1 MADKITEFSLARNS
15 YATFDALTLKQLIR
29 QRLNE
34 GGVFTDQNFEGSNIS
49 AITDIIALSYHYLLF
64 YLNSTSSQSMFN
76 EATIYENMNR
86 LVKLINYNP
95 TGYKTALLSF
105 NANANSNL
113 PANVYTIPRYSY
125 FTINGIIYSFIK
137 DTTFS
142 KQVAGDE
149 DLISLSTEN
158 LLYQGPYIEY
168 PSQIAT
174 GEPFETITVVI
185 KDNISN
191 TPVNIDQ
198 DSINVYIL
206 SSVTNKYTEFKRTS
220 SLFLENSTSPSY
232 ELRFNEN
239 GFYEIKFGNN
249 IFGQQLNPGDTVYVY
264 YIQSNGDAGII
275 SANQLN
281 GNSLNFYTTPQFIRI
296 AADVLNDTLNY
307 LTDVET
313 THITFSNDLAS
324 SPPNQPES
332 VEQIRQNAPKTFFS
346 QNRLIT
352 EQDFKTYIDKNFN
365 NIVVS
370 SSIVNNNTYIDT
382 FIKYFYDLGITRPN
396 VDPRYLFNEVTF
408 SHAGQTNNIYFFCV
422 PKIKSVGDDNTQ
434 YFLQNSQKNV
444 ILSSMRDLKAI
455 NMDLIP
461 QDPIYQ
467 AFTLG
472 LAAPNETVTVDIYK
486 TTFLVIKRSPDVR
499 IDVDSIKNNVNTI
512 FQRYFSP
519 ESCELG
525 QLININD
532 LVTQILGI
540 DGVETFSVRR
550 VLPNGA
556 TISNNGL
563 TLLTFNPNYSN
574 VDISIVSANLQ
585 LPYFKFPFLW
595 NKTILNNILVE

>member
-1 MADKITEFSLARNS
+1 MADKLTEFSLARNS

-34 GGVFTDQNFEGSNIS
+34 GGVYTDQNFEGSNIS

-95 TGYKTALLSF
+95 TGYKTSLLSF
-105 NANANSNL
+105 NATANSNL
-113 PANVYTIPRYSY
+113 TPNVYTIPRYSY

-142 KQVAGDE
+142 KQTIGVE
-149 DLISLSTEN
+149 DLVSLSTEN
-158 LLYQGPYIEY
+158 LLYQGPYVEY
-168 PSQIAT
+168 PGQVAT
-174 GEPFETITVVI
+174 GEPFETLTVVV

-191 TPVNIDQ
+191 TPINIDQ
-198 DSINVYIL
+198 DSINVYVL

-220 SLFLENSTSPSY
+220 SLFLETNTSPAY
-232 ELRFNEN
+232 ELRYNEN

-249 IFGQQLNPGDTVYVY
+249 VFGQQLTPGDTIYVY
-264 YIQSNGDAGII
+264 YIQSNGEAGII

-281 GNSLNFYTTPQFIRI
+281 GNPINFYTTPQFVRI
-296 AADVLNDTLNY
+296 AADVLNNTLNY
-307 LTDVET
+307 LTDVEASQIAFT
-313 THITFSNDLAS
+313 NDLAS

-332 VEQIRQNAPKTFFS
+332 VDQIRQNAPKTFFS

-352 EQDFKTYIDKNFN
+352 EQDFKTFIDKNFN

-370 SSIVNNNTYIDT
+370 SAIVNNNTYIDT

-396 VDPRYLFNEVTF
+396 VDPRYLFNEVNF
-408 SHAGQTNNIYFFCV
+408 SHAGQTNNIYIFCV
-422 PKIKSVGDDNTQ
+422 PRIKSVGEDNTQ

-444 ILSSMRDLKAI
+444 ILSSMRDLKAL

-472 LAAPNETVTVDIYK
+472 LAAPNETLTPDIYK
-486 TTFLVIKRSPDVR
+486 TTFLVIKRSSDIRV
-499 IDVDSIKNNVNTI
+499 DVDSIKNNVDTI

-519 ESCELG
+519 EESELG

-532 LVTQILGI
+532 LVTQILSI
-540 DGVETFSVRR
+540 NGVETFSVRR
-550 VLPNGA
+550 VLADGT
-556 TISNNGL
+556 TITNNGL
-563 TLLTFNPNYSN
+563 TLLSFNPNYSN
-574 VDISIVSANLQ
+574 VDISIVTANLQ

-595 NKTILNNILVE
+595 NKTILDNIIVE